1 MPFSIAIAFECNRE
15 ERKDLRTFSSLC
27 LCLQRELTLVFCL
40 QKKMLPHYVV
50 TCQRDSLIGPVHPTF
65 SLSLLL
71 AGNAI
76 NLANE
81 GAKYSNL

>member
-1 MPFSIAIAFECNRE
+1 MCVNP
-15 ERKDLRTFSSLC
+15 FSSLC
-27 LCLQRELTLVFCL
+27 LCLQRELTLAFCL

-50 TCQRDSLIGPVHPTF
+50 TCQRDSLIGPLHPTF

-76 NLANE
+76 NLTNE
-81 GAKYSNL
+81 EAKYSNL